1 MNEEYCRKDIGN
13 ELIDIF
19 EVKNRTE
26 DLVKQLVLIWER
38 SVKETHL
45 FLSYNEIENIKKYVP
60 EAIHGVSHLMIACHK
75 EGYPLAF
82 MGIEKQRLE
91 MLFVDAKLRG
101 QGIGKKFI
109 KFGID
114 NYHINEVTVNEQNP
128 QARMFYEYMGFKV
141 YKRTDRDE
149 QGNLYPLLYMKLEK
163 A

>member
-1 MNEEYCRKDIGN
+1 MIIEIVFQRRESFGVTEEYCRKDIGN
-13 ELIDIF
+13 ELIDII

-38 SVKETHL
+38 SVK
-45 FLSYNEIENIKKYVP
+45 
-60 EAIHGVSHLMIACHK
+60 
-75 EGYPLAF
+75 
-82 MGIEKQRLE
+82 
-91 MLFVDAKLRG
+91 KL
-101 QGIGKKFI
+101 I